1 MAIGKLVAMLLAT
14 IPMVINLH
22 RRVVFLSLLNFPPAL
37 TMRLGEDLFDG
48 GPLRIGGS
56 RCPPPILVHFHP
68 LAKYNNYMN
77 KIPVAVPHDK
87 LTAFCRSH
95 HIRKLSFFGSVLRS
109 DFSPESDIDVLV
121 EFEAEHSP
129 GYLGMVRL
137 QRELS
142 DIFEGRIVD
151 LRTPR
156 ELSKYFRQEVLAGAA
171 VQYAA

>member
-1 MAIGKLVAMLLAT
+1 V
-14 IPMVINLH
+14 
-22 RRVVFLSLLNFPPAL
+22 
-37 TMRLGEDLFDG
+37 
-48 GPLRIGGS
+48 
-56 RCPPPILVHFHP
+56 
-68 LAKYNNYMN
+68 KYNYDV
-77 KIPVAVPHDK
+77 KAISVTVPYDK
-87 LTAFCRSH
+87 LTAFCRCH
-95 HIRKLSFFGSVLRS
+95 HIRKLSFFGSVLRD

-121 EFEAEHSP
+121 EFDPGLTP

-142 DIFEGRIVD
+142 GILGGRIVD